1 VIAAWP
7 TSAGSVK
14 HPDRENHYK
23 RPGGFPDDVAGQ
35 TAHVVAMTSRFCI
48 PIVAIL
54 LQGGCATTQSGPVVA
69 VPSLGAEDS
78 AGAIRAAEEVGAAHS
93 PEAAL
98 HLELAKEQ
106 FEHSR
111 HLTKADD
118 RPEATRLLLRARAD
132 ADLSLALTREN
143 TQTLETQ
150 AALTKFKTLN
160 ESLQQNK

>member
-1 VIAAWP
+1 
-7 TSAGSVK
+7 
-14 HPDRENHYK
+14 
-23 RPGGFPDDVAGQ
+23 
-35 TAHVVAMTSRFCI
+35 MTSRFCI

-54 LQGGCATTQSGPVVA
+54 LQGGCASTQNGPIVA

-132 ADLSLALTREN
+132 ADLSLALTRES
-143 TQTLETQ
+143 TQALETQ

-160 ESLQQNK
+160 DSLQQNK

>member
-1 VIAAWP
+1 
-7 TSAGSVK
+7 
-14 HPDRENHYK
+14 
-23 RPGGFPDDVAGQ
+23 
-35 TAHVVAMTSRFCI
+35 MTSRFCI

-111 HLTKADD
+111 HLTKPDD